1 MHKGKE
7 KKKPP
12 QLTWFVPDTQ
22 DFLFVAVQI
31 MDGREREVVC
41 FILPD
46 RSEFD
51 LWYYCVCASITA
63 VYSQL
68 MTRAEV
74 PFERPP
80 ALLHPHHAALALQ
93 KSVSI
98 RAEFCILQC
107 FLPYWSAISGS
118 WQISFWTHAG
128 SPRLLSGSWVTVFNA
143 KHISSSPSSTL
154 TTPYAV
160 PSDYFNIIHNTAS
173 PIAYLCCLEQPSYLS
188 ATSIL
193 QLLPNFL
200 QNPSLLSLLSSLGF
214 FLLWFLCGYSS

>member
-12 QLTWFVPDTQ
+12 QLAWFVPDTRG
-22 DFLFVAVQI
+22 FLFIAIQI

-46 RSEFD
+46 GSEFD
-51 LWYYCVCASITA
+51 LWYCVCASITA

-80 ALLHPHHAALALQ
+80 ALLHPHHTALAMQ
-93 KSVSI
+93 KSISV

-107 FLPYWSAISGS
+107 FLP
-118 WQISFWTHAG
+118 
-128 SPRLLSGSWVTVFNA
+128 
-143 KHISSSPSSTL
+143 
-154 TTPYAV
+154 
-160 PSDYFNIIHNTAS
+160 
-173 PIAYLCCLEQPSYLS
+173 C
-188 ATSIL
+188 
-193 QLLPNFL
+193 
-200 QNPSLLSLLSSLGF
+200 
-214 FLLWFLCGYSS
+214 